1 MGFQNDHPIAFPK
14 FWDVP
19 LALKKKTSR
28 TIPVLT
34 FPGPKFTEL
43 RS

>member
-1 MGFQNDHPIAFPK
+1 MGFQNDHPIAFPILGCSPS
-14 FWDVP
+14 F
-19 LALKKKTSR
+19 KKNKTSR